1 MVYLNDDFYGGETVF
16 PTFGSKVKPKKGMVF
31 VFPPTW
37 TYLHHGAPPLGPSK
51 LGAKYFLMTHCNYID
66 KTKINKYDGNA
77 FERDTAAT
85 DPLIDEMTNKELQW
99 QNT

>member
-1 MVYLNDDFYGGETVF
+1 MA
-16 PTFGSKVKPKKGMVF
+16 
-31 VFPPTW
+31 
-37 TYLHHGAPPLGPSK
+37 HHLLALRS
-51 LGAKYFLMTHCNYID
+51 NYID